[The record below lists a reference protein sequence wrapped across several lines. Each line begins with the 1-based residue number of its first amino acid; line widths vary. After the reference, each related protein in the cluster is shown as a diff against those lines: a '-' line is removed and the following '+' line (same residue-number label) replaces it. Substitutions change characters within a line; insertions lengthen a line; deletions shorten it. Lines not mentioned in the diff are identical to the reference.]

1 MNHLPSPND
10 TQNPKASLAT
20 RLIVHGANNQVC
32 VDSRDIAKEFGRQ
45 HKNVLQTLD
54 DLLAEGTISRLES
67 KPRNY
72 LSRGKV
78 YRCFELNKAGFL
90 KAMPFI
96 GGRKSKEG
104 QRLFVDEFL
113 RIETALERQSK
124 ERETLAY
131 QVARLSG
138 KDSRGILTDAIQSF
152 VAYAKGLG
160 SKNADRYF
168 ANITKAVYKA
178 LLDTEPQATEVR
190 ELLTAIQLSSLGTFE
205 LVAAQVLTEGMEQQ
219 QPYKDI
225 FQGVKKALAGFVVER
240 TRPLG
245 GCETIQAAA
254 TAQTK
259 MQASD
264 STKSTQPLL

>member
-1 MNHLPSPND
+1 MKN
-10 TQNPKASLAT
+10 KAKPTKNKTVAKNSITNSL
-20 RLIVHGANNQVC
+20 IIHGGSNQIC

-67 KPRNY
+67 KPRDY
-72 LSRGKV
+72 LNRGKV

-124 ERETLAY
+124 ECETLAY

-138 KDSRGILTDAIQSF
+138 KDSRGILTDTIQSF
-152 VAYAKGLG
+152 VAYAKEYG
-160 SKNADRYF
+160 SQNADRYF
-168 ANITKAVYKA
+168 ANITNAVYKA
-178 LLDTEPQATEVR
+178 MLVIEPQATEIR
-190 ELLTAIQLSSLGTFE
+190 ELLTAIQLSPLSTFE
-205 LVAAQVLTEGMEQQ
+205 LIAAQLITEGMEQKR
-219 QPYKDI
+219 PYKDV
-225 FQGVKKALAGFVVER
+225 FQSVKTNLAGFVVER
-240 TRPLG
+240 SKPLSG
-245 GCETIQAAA
+245 
-254 TAQTK
+254 
-259 MQASD
+259 
-264 STKSTQPLL
+264 

>member
-1 MNHLPSPND
+1 MKN
-10 TQNPKASLAT
+10 KAKPDKDKKVSITSITNSL
-20 RLIVHGANNQVC
+20 IIHGGSNEIC

-67 KPRNY
+67 KPRDY
-72 LSRGKV
+72 LNRGKV

-113 RIETALERQSK
+113 RIETALERQAK
-124 ERETLAY
+124 ERETLAN

-138 KDSRGILTDAIQSF
+138 KDSRGILTDAIQAF
-152 VAYAKGLG
+152 VAYAKERG
-160 SKNADRYF
+160 SQNADRYF
-168 ANITKAVYKA
+168 TNITNAVYKA
-178 LLDTEPQATEVR
+178 MLVIEPQATEVR
-190 ELLTAIQLSSLGTFE
+190 ELLNAIQLSVLGTFE
-205 LVAAQVLTEGMEQQ
+205 LRAAQVLGEGMEKQ

-225 FQGVKKALAGFVVER
+225 YQSVKTALAGFVVER
-240 TRPLG
+240 TKPLSG
-245 GCETIQAAA
+245 
-254 TAQTK
+254 
-259 MQASD
+259 
-264 STKSTQPLL
+264 

>member
-1 MNHLPSPND
+1 MKNNAKPTKNKTVAKTSITN
-10 TQNPKASLAT
+10 SLT
-20 RLIVHGANNQVC
+20 IHGGSNEIC

-67 KPRNY
+67 KPRDY
-72 LSRGKV
+72 LNRGKV

-96 GGRKSKEG
+96 GGRKSREG

-138 KDSRGILTDAIQSF
+138 KDSRGILTDAIQAF
-152 VAYAKGLG
+152 IAYAKGMG
-160 SKNADRYF
+160 SQNADRYF
-168 ANITKAVYKA
+168 ANITTAVYKA
-178 LLDTEPQATEVR
+178 MLVIEPQATEVR
-190 ELLTAIQLSSLGTFE
+190 ELLTAIQLSTLSTFE
-205 LVAAQVLTEGMEQQ
+205 LIAAQVMTEGMEQK
-219 QPYKDI
+219 QPYKNI
-225 FQGVKKALAGFVVER
+225 YQGVKNTLSGFVVER
-240 TRPLG
+240 TKPL
-245 GCETIQAAA
+245 
-254 TAQTK
+254 
-259 MQASD
+259 S
-264 STKSTQPLL
+264 S

>member
-1 MNHLPSPND
+1 MSN
-10 TQNPKASLAT
+10 KAKHTKNKSAAKYSITNSL
-20 RLIVHGANNQVC
+20 IIHGGSNQIC

-54 DLLAEGTISRLES
+54 ELLVEGTISRLES
-67 KPRNY
+67 KPRDY
-72 LSRGKV
+72 LNRGKV

-113 RIETALERQSK
+113 RIETALERQAK

-138 KDSRGILTDAIQSF
+138 KDSRGILTDAIQAF

-160 SKNADRYF
+160 SQNADFYF
-168 ANITKAVYKA
+168 SNITNAVYKA
-178 LLDTEPQATEVR
+178 MLVIEPQATEVR
-190 ELLTAIQLSSLGTFE
+190 ELLTAIQLSTLSTFE
-205 LVAAQVLTEGMEQQ
+205 LIAAQVMTEGMEKQ

-225 FQGVKKALAGFVVER
+225 YKSVKTALDGYVIEP
-240 TRPLG
+240 TKPL
-245 GCETIQAAA
+245 
-254 TAQTK
+254 
-259 MQASD
+259 S
-264 STKSTQPLL
+264 S

>member
-1 MNHLPSPND
+1 VSLSQIWGYGMKN
-10 TQNPKASLAT
+10 KAKPTKNKTAAKNSITSSL
-20 RLIVHGANNQVC
+20 IIHGGSNEIC

-67 KPRNY
+67 KPRDY
-72 LSRGKV
+72 LNRGKV

-138 KDSRGILTDAIQSF
+138 KDSRGILTDVIQSF
-152 VAYAKGLG
+152 VAYAKGRG
-160 SKNADRYF
+160 SQNADRYF
-168 ANITKAVYKA
+168 SNVTTAVYKA
-178 LLDTEPQATEVR
+178 MLVIEPQATEVR
-190 ELLTAIQLSSLGTFE
+190 ELLTAIQLSTLSTFE
-205 LVAAQVLTEGMEQQ
+205 LIAAQALTVGMEKQ

-225 FQGVKKALAGFVVER
+225 YQSVKNTLAGFVVEP
-240 TRPLG
+240 TKPLNG
-245 GCETIQAAA
+245 
-254 TAQTK
+254 
-259 MQASD
+259 
-264 STKSTQPLL
+264 

>member
-1 MNHLPSPND
+1 MTN
-10 TQNPKASLAT
+10 TPKTSITNSL
-20 RLIVHGANNQVC
+20 IIHGGNNQIC

-54 DLLAEGTISRLES
+54 DLLAEGIISRLES
-67 KPRNY
+67 KPCFYVKLGR
-72 LSRGKV
+72 KH
-78 YRCFELNKAGFL
+78 RCFELNKAGFL

-138 KDSRGILTDAIQSF
+138 KDSRGILTDAIQAF
-152 VAYAKGLG
+152 VAYAKELG
-160 SKNADRYF
+160 SQNAERYF
-168 ANITKAVYKA
+168 SNITTAVYKSM
-178 LLDTEPQATEVR
+178 LVIEPQATEIR
-190 ELLTAIQLSSLGTFE
+190 ELLTAIQLSTLGTFE
-205 LVAAQVLTEGMEQQ
+205 LIAAQVLTVGMEKQ

-225 FQGVKKALAGFVVER
+225 FLSVKNTLADFVVEP
-240 TRPLG
+240 TKPLNG
-245 GCETIQAAA
+245 
-254 TAQTK
+254 
-259 MQASD
+259 
-264 STKSTQPLL
+264 